1 MLAASGSRPT
11 KRGEGGPDP
20 ERSEGE
26 EPAEWRVRPP
36 AREHAA
42 PPPLLVA
49 PSTPTD
55 FAGLFFFL
63 NLEFF
68 DEEGELDRW
77 ELLAYLGRALDAQL
91 EDDPLWD
98 VLAELAG
105 TRPERSRRGPLER
118 DPDSLEL
125 PDPLPLIRERL
136 PVDDPIPF
144 LLRRFGRVALTPA
157 HVDVFFS
164 LAAHPIEIRLSG
176 LDRDPGW
183 LLPAGRHV
191 AFHFD

>member
-1 MLAASGSRPT
+1 MPPL
-11 KRGEGGPDP
+11 
-20 ERSEGE
+20 SEPRHGRRTPHH
-26 EPAEWRVRPP
+26 EPRALDTT
-36 AREHAA
+36 AA
-42 PPPLLVA
+42 PPLRLA
-49 PSTPTD
+49 PPTPTE

-63 NLEFF
+63 NLDLY
-68 DEEGELDRW
+68 DEDSELDRW
-77 ELLAYLGRALDAQL
+77 EFLALLGRALDPEMEA
-91 EDDPLWD
+91 DPLWN
-98 VLAELAG
+98 VLAELAD
-105 TRPERSRRGPLER
+105 RPLDR
-118 DPDSLEL
+118 DPGTLEW
-125 PDPLPLIRERL
+125 PDPAPLLRERL
-136 PVDDPIPF
+136 PVDDPIAF